1 MRIYIVLKEDIV
13 KFPPVQSL
21 LRVLAELKMEVY
33 HVGSFSD
40 PDGKADLKKMGVNF
54 IEAPYYD
61 VHAGKLT
68 KLRRQFSFKR
78 FVKAYLGRQ
87 NLDKDDLIWLIQTE
101 TIYLLGSLAKRYNVL
116 LHPLEFKVPKVGLRY
131 RLLSPMINL
140 KQVYRNASKVVCCE
154 YNRAHITKG
163 LFSLDTLP
171 YILPNKPYIDE
182 RALQNVPEKI
192 AAKVDSYCSKWRGR
206 KAILYQGIFYSNERK
221 LEEFCE
227 AISLL
232 PDDFVLVAM
241 GSGDSSYDELKSRYE
256 GDRIIFLPFIKPPY
270 HLLVTQAAY
279 IGVLSYFPLP
289 KDYGTVINPIY
300 CAPNK
305 IYEYSKYGKPM
316 ISNDIPGLHYI
327 FREYRCGECI
337 SYPITASKIADAVLK
352 IEGDYA
358 AYSSGALS
366 LYESED
372 MVARIKGIIGL

>member
-40 PDGKADLKKMGVNF
+40 ADGKEDLRKIGVNF

-68 KLRRQFSFKR
+68 KLRSQFSFKR
-78 FVKAYLGRQ
+78 FVKSYLGQQ

-101 TIYLLGSLAKRYNVL
+101 TIYLLGSLAKRYSVL

-140 KQVYRNASKVVCCE
+140 KQVYRNATKVVCCE
-154 YNRAHITKG
+154 YNRAHIMKG

-182 RALQNVPEKI
+182 RALQNVPDKI
-192 AAKVDSYCSKWRGR
+192 AAEVDSYCSKWRGR
-206 KAILYQGIFYSNERK
+206 KAILYQGIFYRNERK

-227 AISLL
+227 AIGHL
-232 PDDFVLVAM
+232 PEEFVLVAM
-241 GSGDSSYDELKSRYE
+241 GAGDSSYDKLKSRYE
-256 GDRIIFLPFIKPPY
+256 CDRIIFLPFIKPPY
-270 HLLVTQAAY
+270 HLLVTQEAY

-289 KDYGTVINPIY
+289 NDYGTVINPIY

-316 ISNDIPGLHYI
+316 ISNDIPGLYYI
-327 FREYRCGECI
+327 FREYKCGECI

-352 IEGDYA
+352 IENAYPH
-358 AYSSGALS
+358 YSSGSLS

-372 MVARIKGIIGL
+372 MVERVKEIIGL